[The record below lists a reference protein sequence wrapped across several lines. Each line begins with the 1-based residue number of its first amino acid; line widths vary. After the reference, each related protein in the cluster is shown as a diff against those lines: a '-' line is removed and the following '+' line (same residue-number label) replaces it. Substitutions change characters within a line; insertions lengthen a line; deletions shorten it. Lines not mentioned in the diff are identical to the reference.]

1 MMMVPMMV
9 MMTMPTVMAMPPSRL
24 GRHRLDI
31 FLNGRG
37 GAGIAQRQRVGTL
50 GRRGENE
57 HCANGG
63 KAQNFRHLHM

>member
-1 MMMVPMMV
+1 MVPMVV
-9 MMTMPTVMAMPPSRL
+9 MMTMPAVMTMPPSHFC
-24 GRHRLDI
+24 RHRPGV

-50 GRRGENE
+50 GWRGENE

-63 KAQNFRHLHM
+63 KAQNFRHLHV